1 MFNEDLDIM
10 KNALLFVDGRI
21 RSRICPQNKIKI
33 PKLTAQYKKK
43 GETYQKDKIENEL
56 IWQENLRLKTRPP

>member
-1 MFNEDLDIM
+1 MLCCSSMVVFAHEFVLRTKLKFLN
-10 KNALLFVDGRI
+10 LLHSI
-21 RSRICPQNKIKI
+21 
-33 PKLTAQYKKK
+33 KKK